1 MLELTL
7 RLVFSLAVVL
17 GLLALLARVGGRRFK
32 GGRDAMIRVVHR
44 QAISRGSAISV
55 VTVGS
60 RVLVLGTTEQQ
71 VRVLAE
77 LDPEEL
83 EEADVLSLVP
93 DGDPLDQAPELST
106 GAAGPAV
113 ATTVSRGAHRGSR
126 RVETRTAPAQ
136 GRRRQVA
143 ATNGGALTG
152 SVLSADTWRQALAAA
167 TRRAS

>member
-93 DGDPLDQAPELST
+93 DGDSLEQAPELSVPT
-106 GAAGPAV
+106 SGPAV
-113 ATTVSRGAHRGSR
+113 AAVTRGAHRGSR
-126 RVETRTAPAQ
+126 RAEARPTAAQ
-136 GRRRQVA
+136 GRRRQAA